1 MTELE
6 DVLKFI
12 EKVEHQN
19 VAKSAYEIANILRGY
34 TKKSYTSEFW
44 SAATGYKQG
53 YIEGEFQGKLHR
65 ENIILS
71 GEPTDF
77 GHFIAALSD
86 QINCSGIHL
95 SDLTSW
101 TADHTSWAGDI
112 ASAIIAFYSDQGNTQ
127 FKDLED
133 ALNKLA
139 SDSDYTADIAAYV
152 VGESINF
159 GRNTS
164 VPKEIYR
171 YNTIPYSENV
181 RTFIRKRFRG
191 RIEGSLLKN
200 PAEVEAEIRRAVS
213 TYIRLYPASDLF
225 KSVKDLLKLK
235 PKLEWEN
242 PLLPSGV
249 DLLKG
254 SLHFLHH
261 IVDKGGLDGLKFKPY
276 QMPGLSWLGTVS
288 YDVSVSRSKM
298 S

>member
-6 DVLKFI
+6 EALKFI
-12 EKVEHQN
+12 EKVERQN
-19 VAKSAYEIANILRGY
+19 AEKSGYEIANILRGY

-53 YIEGEFQGKLHR
+53 YIEGEFQGTLNKDNLM
-65 ENIILS
+65 LS
-71 GEPTDF
+71 SEPTDF

-86 QINCSGIHL
+86 QINRPGVHL

-112 ASAIIAFYSDQGNTQ
+112 ASAILAFYSDPGRAQ
-127 FKDLED
+127 FKNLEE

-139 SDSDYTADIAAYV
+139 SDSDYTANIAAYV
-152 VGESINF
+152 VGESINS
-159 GRNTS
+159 GKNTS
-164 VPKEIYR
+164 VSKEIYQC
-171 YNTIPYSENV
+171 NTSTYSQNV
-181 RTFIRKRFRG
+181 RTFIKKRFWG
-191 RIEGSLLKN
+191 RIEGNLLKN
-200 PAEVEAEIRRAVS
+200 PADVEAEIRRAVS

-225 KSVKDLLKLK
+225 RSVKDLLKLQ

-242 PLLPSGV
+242 PLLPSGA

-261 IVDKGGLDGLKFKPY
+261 IVEKGGLEALTFKPY
-276 QMPGLSWLGTVS
+276 QMPGLPWLGRVS
-288 YDVSVSRSKM
+288 YEVSVSR
-298 S
+298 

>member
-1 MTELE
+1 MAELE

-12 EKVEHQN
+12 EKVERQN
-19 VAKSAYEIANILRGY
+19 AGKSAYEIANILRGY

-53 YIEGEFQGKLHR
+53 YIEGEFQGKLNR
-65 ENIILS
+65 DNIILS
-71 GEPTDF
+71 DEPTDF

-86 QINCSGIHL
+86 QINRPGVHL

-112 ASAIIAFYSDQGNTQ
+112 ASAIIAFYSDQGKTQ
-127 FKDLED
+127 FKNLEE

-152 VGESINF
+152 VGEAINS

-164 VPKEIYR
+164 VSKEIYH
-171 YNTIPYSENV
+171 YNATAYSQNV
-181 RTFIRKRFRG
+181 RTFIKKRFRG
-191 RIEGSLLKN
+191 KIEGNLLKN
-200 PAEVEAEIRRAVS
+200 PADVEAEIRRAVS

-225 KSVKDLLKLK
+225 KSVKDLLKLQ

-242 PLLPSGV
+242 PLLPSGA

-254 SLHFLHH
+254 SLHFLYY
-261 IVDKGGLDGLKFKPY
+261 IVEKGGLEGLRFKPY
-276 QMPGLSWLGTVS
+276 QMPGLPWLGRVS
-288 YDVSVSRSKM
+288 YDVSVSR
-298 S
+298 

>member
-1 MTELE
+1 MLELE
-6 DVLKFI
+6 DALKFI
-12 EKVEHQN
+12 EKVERQN
-19 VAKSAYEIANILRGY
+19 AGKSGYEIANILRGY
-34 TKKSYTSEFW
+34 TKRSYTSEFW

-53 YIEGEFQGKLHR
+53 YIEGEFQGKL
-65 ENIILS
+65 NIDNIRLS

-86 QINCSGIHL
+86 QINCPGIHL

-127 FKDLED
+127 FINLED
-133 ALNKLA
+133 AFNKLA

-152 VGESINF
+152 VGEAINS

-164 VPKEIYR
+164 VSKEIYR

-181 RTFIRKRFRG
+181 RTFIKKRFRG
-191 RIEGSLLKN
+191 RIEGNFLNN
-200 PAEVEAEIRRAVS
+200 PTEVEAEIRRAVS
-213 TYIRLYPASDLF
+213 TYIRLYPTSNLF
-225 KSVKDLLKLK
+225 KSVKDLLKLQ

-242 PLLPSGV
+242 PLLPSGA

-261 IVDKGGLDGLKFKPY
+261 VVEKGGLEDLKFKPY
-276 QMPGLSWLGTVS
+276 QMPGLPWLGTVS
-288 YDVSVSRSKM
+288 YDVSVSRANM